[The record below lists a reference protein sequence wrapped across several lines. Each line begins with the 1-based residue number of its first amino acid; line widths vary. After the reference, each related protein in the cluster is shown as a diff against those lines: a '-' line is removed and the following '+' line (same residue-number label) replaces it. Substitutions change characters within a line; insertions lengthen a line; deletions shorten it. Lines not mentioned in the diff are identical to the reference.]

1 MKNHVPNKI
10 TIHCAVTPNG
20 KYINP
25 EIIRQDHIK
34 NRGFDNIG
42 YHILLQPDGETQAV
56 RPLNEV
62 GAHVAGHNTGNIG
75 ICLLGTDKFT
85 IKQFDS
91 LRYQIDSLIQCFN
104 IKKWEIYTHNMFDTA
119 IKQAKTCPN
128 ISINK
133 LLCWYYTGDMKTIE
147 NIILK

>member
-1 MKNHVPNKI
+1 MKTHIPNKI
-10 TIHCAVTPNG
+10 TIHCSVTPNG
-20 KYINP
+20 KYIDP
-25 EIIRQDHIK
+25 EIIRKDHVN

-42 YHILLQPDGETQAV
+42 YHVLIQPDGEVQAV

-75 ICLLGTDKFT
+75 ICLIGSEKFT

-91 LRYQIDSLIQCFN
+91 LRYQIDSLIQCLS

-119 IKQAKTCPN
+119 IKQGKKCPN
-128 ISINK
+128 IPINK
-133 LLCWYYTGDMKTIE
+133 ALCWYYTGNMKTVE
-147 NIILK
+147 DIILK